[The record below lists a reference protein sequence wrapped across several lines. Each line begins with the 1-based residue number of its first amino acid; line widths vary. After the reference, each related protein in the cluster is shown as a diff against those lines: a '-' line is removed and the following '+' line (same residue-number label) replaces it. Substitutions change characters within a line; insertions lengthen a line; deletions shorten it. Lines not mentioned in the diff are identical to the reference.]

1 MKKIIRGV
9 LLGLLAVIV
18 IGVSVLAYFLFGANK
33 PKTDD
38 KLIVT
43 DGAGNSYLA
52 VVDEEGQT
60 LVAVTDANGSIY
72 AAATDSKGNVGSTVA
87 NIDDVLKKEDLPT
100 NYTGQNFDVT
110 ANSNDYSGSAES
122 VPSTTAPASSTQNA
136 QPSDASTSAPADELK
151 AYRFEKY
158 QQIFAG
164 GTYLMQ
170 FTTNDEELGDTP
182 ITAAVK
188 NGNIYIE
195 TKIQSMGCK
204 MLYLAGSGS
213 KQGTTYLIIDDF
225 KKYCKM
231 PADLLGDDLDMT
243 NMMGNFASKTDRE
256 ITVSKVNIGG
266 KELIC
271 ESYTDKDGTIVKYY
285 FDGETLVRRDN
296 ENKDGT
302 VETTYITR
310 ITSDVPDSLF
320 QIPDNYGYLNLS
332 FLGGLSG
339 LTGGDSSK

>member
-1 MKKIIRGV
+1 MKKIVRGI
-9 LLGLLAVIV
+9 LLGLLAVVV
-18 IGVSVLAYFLFGANK
+18 IGVSVGAYFLFGSNK

-43 DGAGNSYLA
+43 DVSGNSYLA
-52 VVDEEGQT
+52 VVDEKGQT

-72 AAATDSKGNVGSTVA
+72 AAATDSNGNVGSTVA

-100 NYTGQNFDVT
+100 NYTGQSFDVT

-122 VPSTTAPASSTQNA
+122 VASTTAPTSATQNS
-136 QPSDASTSAPADELK
+136 QPSSNAPTSAPEEEKLT

-195 TKIQSMGCK
+195 TKIQSMACK

-231 PADLLGDDLDMT
+231 PADLMGDDLDMS
-243 NMMGNFASKTDRE
+243 NMMGNFANKTDRE
-256 ITVSKVNIGG
+256 ITVSKVNISG

-271 ESYTDKDGTIVKYY
+271 ESYTDKDGTLVKYY

-339 LTGGDSSK
+339 LGGDGK